1 MNVLE
6 LKGSLF
12 DAIGQIKEESTL
24 QKILAFVHKN
34 SKEENT
40 DWWFSL
46 PTEVRK
52 EIEDAYEESEDE
64 NLLISNSIAIQRL
77 EKWL

>member
-24 QKILAFVHKN
+24 QRILAFIHKN

-46 PTEVRK
+46 PAEVQK

-64 NLLISNSIAIQRL
+64 NLLISNNEAMQKL